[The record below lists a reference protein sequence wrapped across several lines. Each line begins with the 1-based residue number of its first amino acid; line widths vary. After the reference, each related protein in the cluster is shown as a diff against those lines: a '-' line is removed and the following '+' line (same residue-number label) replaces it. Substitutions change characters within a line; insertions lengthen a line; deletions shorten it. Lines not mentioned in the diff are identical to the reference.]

1 MGGRIMMTNGVA
13 ISVNTAQRLYW
24 FGRYVQRA
32 ETLLREL
39 VSSYDYVIDRDV
51 DDGRKLYSK
60 LGVEIGY
67 SNALD
72 FLKQG
77 IYGKHEASIE
87 SIITWA
93 RENAIETRHL
103 LDERGFAALNKIYNH
118 IVSGRESTVSPT
130 SLEEMIDDFALILG
144 IFSSELGRP
153 KAYHFIRL
161 GQYIER
167 FDLILRL
174 YEGID
179 LVNAELEAMNVIAR
193 RLNRYYQPLKITS
206 SDIGKNLVAVNGV
219 INRVIQENSCVL
231 EFAEEASQSQTLVP

>member
-1 MGGRIMMTNGVA
+1 MMTNGVA

-39 VSSYDYVIDRDV
+39 VNSYDYVIDRDV
-51 DDGRKLYSK
+51 DDGRKLYAN
-60 LGVEIGY
+60 LGVEIQY

-77 IYGKHEASIE
+77 IYGNHGASIE
-87 SIITWA
+87 LIITWA

-103 LDERGFAALNKIYNH
+103 LDERGFSTLNKIFNH
-118 IVSGRESTVSPT
+118 IVAGRDCAVSPT
-130 SLEEMIDDFALILG
+130 ILEEMIDDFALILG

-153 KAYHFIRL
+153 KAYNFIRL
-161 GQYIER
+161 GQQIER

-174 YEGID
+174 YDGID
-179 LVNAELEAMNVIAR
+179 LVNAELESMNVTAR
-193 RLNRYYQPLKITS
+193 RLNRQYQPLKITS
-206 SDIGKNLVAVNGV
+206 SDIPKAIEAVNGV
-219 INRVIQENSCVL
+219 ISRVIQVNGCVDY
-231 EFAEEASQSQTLVP
+231 AVEASQLQG

>member
-39 VSSYDYVIDRDV
+39 VNSYDYVIDRDM
-51 DDGRKLYSK
+51 DDGRKLYAN
-60 LGVEIGY
+60 LGVEIQY

-77 IYGKHEASIE
+77 IYGDHGASIE
-87 SIITWA
+87 LIITWA

-103 LDERGFAALNKIYNH
+103 LDERGFSTLNKIFNH
-118 IVSGRESTVSPT
+118 IVSGRDSAVSPT
-130 SLEEMIDDFALILG
+130 ILEEMIDDFALILG

-161 GQYIER
+161 GQQIER

-174 YEGID
+174 YDGID
-179 LVNAELEAMNVIAR
+179 LVNAELESMNVTAR
-193 RLNRYYQPLKITS
+193 RLNRQYQPLKITS
-206 SDIGKNLVAVNGV
+206 SDIPKAIEAVNGV
-219 INRVIQENSCVL
+219 ISRVIQVNGCV
-231 EFAEEASQSQTLVP
+231 EYTVEASQLQG

>member
-1 MGGRIMMTNGVA
+1 MMTNGVA

-32 ETLLREL
+32 ETMLKEL
-39 VSSYDYVIDRDV
+39 VRSYDYVIDRDFE
-51 DDGRKLYSK
+51 DGKKLYER
-60 LGVEIGY
+60 LGIEIEY
-67 SNALD
+67 KNALD

-77 IYGKHEASIE
+77 VYGTQVGSIE

-93 RENAIETRHL
+93 RENAIELRHL
-103 LDERGFAALNKIYNH
+103 LDERGFATLNKIYNH
-118 IVSGRESTVSPT
+118 MAAGRNRAVSPT
-130 SLEEMIDDFALILG
+130 YLEEIIDDFALILG

-161 GQYIER
+161 GQQIER

-179 LVNAELEAMNVIAR
+179 LVNAELDGLNVIAR
-193 RLNRYYQPLKITS
+193 RLNRYYQPLKITT
-206 SDIGKNLVAVNGV
+206 SDVDKVLTAVNGV
-219 INRVIQENSCVL
+219 IDKVIQENVCSL
-231 EFAEEASQSQTLVP
+231 ELTQTQIQ

>member
-1 MGGRIMMTNGVA
+1 MGGRIMMTNGIA

-39 VSSYDYVIDRDV
+39 VNSYDYVIDRDI
-51 DDGRKLYSK
+51 DDGRKLYAN
-60 LGVEIGY
+60 LGVEIQYG
-67 SNALD
+67 NALD

-77 IYGKHEASIE
+77 IYGDHGASIE
-87 SIITWA
+87 LILTWA

-103 LDERGFAALNKIYNH
+103 LDERGFSTLNKIFNH
-118 IVSGRESTVSPT
+118 IVAGRDNAVSPT
-130 SLEEMIDDFALILG
+130 ILEEMIDDFALILG

-161 GQYIER
+161 GQQIER

-174 YEGID
+174 YDGLD
-179 LVNAELEAMNVIAR
+179 LVNAELETMNAVAK
-193 RLNRYYQPLKITS
+193 RLNREYELLKITS
-206 SDIGKNLVAVNGV
+206 SDIPKAIEAVNGV
-219 INRVIQENSCVL
+219 ISRVICENGSADYVV
-231 EFAEEASQSQTLVP
+231 EASQLQG

>member
-1 MGGRIMMTNGVA
+1 MGGGIMMTNGVA
-13 ISVNTAQRLYW
+13 ISVNTARRLYW

-39 VSSYDYVIDRDV
+39 VNSYDYVIDRDV
-51 DDGRKLYSK
+51 DDGRKLYLK
-60 LGVEIGY
+60 LGVEIEY

-77 IYGKHEASIE
+77 VYGSHASSIE

-118 IVSGRESTVSPT
+118 IVAGRESVVSPT
-130 SLEEMIDDFALILG
+130 SLEEMIDTFALILG

-161 GQYIER
+161 GQYVER

-206 SDIGKNLVAVNGV
+206 SDVSKVLNLVNSV
-219 INRVIQENSCVL
+219 IDRVIQEETCAL
-231 EFAEEASQSQTLVP
+231 DYAEEASQSQG